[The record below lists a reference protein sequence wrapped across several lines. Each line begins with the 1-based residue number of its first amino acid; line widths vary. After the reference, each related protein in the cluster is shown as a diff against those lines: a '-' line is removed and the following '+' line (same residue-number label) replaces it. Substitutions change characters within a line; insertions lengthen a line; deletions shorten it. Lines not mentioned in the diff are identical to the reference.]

1 MTTIQSDSKEFSG
14 KRALV
19 TGGTKGMGEA
29 IVKRLRLAGATVITT
44 ARTKPDELQ
53 SPELFIQS
61 DISTPQGVEKVVKE
75 VLARLGGLDIL
86 INNVGGSSAPSG
98 GALALGDEDWQQ
110 TFNANLFA
118 AVRLDRAL
126 LPKMLE
132 QRSGVIIHISSIQR
146 S

>member
-1 MTTIQSDSKEFSG
+1 MKTMQDVSNEFSG

-29 IVKRLRLAGATVITT
+29 IVNRLWRAGATVMTT
-44 ARTKPDELQ
+44 ARTKPDEPE

-75 VLARLGGLDIL
+75 VVDRLGGLDIL

-98 GALALGDEDWQQ
+98 GALALSDEDWLCMELQH
-110 TFNANLFA
+110 
-118 AVRLDRAL
+118 
-126 LPKMLE
+126 
-132 QRSGVIIHISSIQR
+132 VIER
-146 S
+146 V